1 MTATAPDATGT
12 RLLGP
17 SPAMEVARD
26 IARNGLFAAPV
37 FLAVGAI
44 FWGVNGAL
52 SVGFALS
59 IVIVN
64 FLIAA
69 AMLAWAARISFALMT
84 VTSLL
89 GFGMRLGLIAL
100 AVMGVRNLSWVEL
113 VPLGLTLIIS
123 HLGLLAW
130 ETRFVSASLA
140 FPGLKPDDRPE
151 NLTSATDT
159 TTREEHQ

>member
-1 MTATAPDATGT
+1 MTTTSPDSTGT

-17 SPAMEVARD
+17 SPALEVARD
-26 IARNGLFAAPV
+26 IARNGLYAAPV

-84 VTSLL
+84 VTSLV

-140 FPGLKPDDRPE
+140 FPGLKPDDRPD
-151 NLTSATDT
+151 NLPSTPDT
-159 TTREEHQ
+159 NTREEHQ

>member
-44 FWGVNGAL
+44 FWGVDGAL

-113 VPLGLTLIIS
+113 VPLGLSLIIS

-140 FPGLKPDDRPE
+140 FPGLKPDDRPTIV
-151 NLTSATDT
+151 TSVTDT
-159 TTREEHQ
+159 IPSEEHQ